1 MTTLFKTLK
10 DDWSISATVAGFL
23 AVLISYSGPL
33 IIFFQAAQKA
43 EVSNAMMVSWIWGI
57 SIGAAVAGIFLSI
70 KFKVPVITAWSA
82 PGTALLVTLFPHIS
96 LNEAIAAYITTAI
109 VIFFIGITGYFDKLL
124 KWIPQDVAAGMM
136 AGILFQFGVGL
147 FTASDSMPIIVFSML
162 LIFLIA
168 KRLTPRY
175 AMIWVLITGIV
186 LSLALGK
193 MNPVTFD
200 FNLAIPQWI
209 TPEWTWNATLNLTLP
224 LILVSLT
231 GQFLPGMA
239 IMRLSGYDTPAKP
252 IITATSI
259 ASLAV
264 ACVGGITIVLASIT
278 AALCMG
284 KDAHELKEKRYIA
297 GIANGLFYILGGL
310 FAGSIVMLFSLLPKE
325 LVAALAGLAL
335 LGAIATNIS
344 AAMKSDE
351 HRDAALITFLATASG
366 MHFLGLSSVFWGICI
381 GVIAHL
387 ILSKKPTLTPSDTQ
401 FVPNVQALD
410 QPVQNIQLQNIQP
423 KDDRSSPQTTSSSII
438 SKANGS

>member
-1 MTTLFKTLK
+1 MANLLQTLK
-10 DDWSISATVAGFL
+10 KDWSISATVAGFL

-33 IIFFQAAQKA
+33 IIFFQAAQQA
-43 EVSNAMMVSWIWGI
+43 HVSNAMMISWIWGI
-57 SIGAAVAGIFLSI
+57 SIGAAVAGIYLSI
-70 KFKVPVITAWSA
+70 KFKTPVITAWSA
-82 PGTALLVTLFPHIS
+82 PGTALLVTLFPHVS
-96 LNEAIAAYITTAI
+96 LNEAVAAYITTAV
-109 VIFFIGITGYFDKLL
+109 VILMIGITGYFDKLL

-136 AGILFQFGVGL
+136 AGILFQFGLGL
-147 FTASDSMPIIVFSML
+147 FTATDSMPLIVFSML
-162 LIFLIA
+162 LVFLFA

-175 AMIWVLITGIV
+175 AMVWVLVAGVV
-186 LSLALGK
+186 LSLLLGK
-193 MNPVTFD
+193 MNPVDVNFT
-200 FNLAIPQWI
+200 LAIPQFI
-209 TPEWTWNATLNLTLP
+209 QPEWTWDSTLNLAIP

-239 IMRLSGYDTPAKP
+239 IMKLSGYDTPAKP
-252 IITATSI
+252 IITVTSI

-297 GIANGLFYILGGL
+297 GIANGIFYILGGL

-344 AAMKSDE
+344 VAMKNESQRE
-351 HRDAALITFLATASG
+351 AALITFLATASG

-387 ILSKKPTLTPSDTQ
+387 VLTKKTPTTP
-401 FVPNVQALD
+401 
-410 QPVQNIQLQNIQP
+410 QPIKTEL
-423 KDDRSSPQTTSSSII
+423 KSAQTT
-438 SKANGS
+438 KD

>member
-1 MTTLFKTLK
+1 MATLFKTLK
-10 DDWSISATVAGFL
+10 NDWSISATVAGFL

-33 IIFFQAAQKA
+33 IIFFQAAQRA
-43 EVSNAMMVSWIWGI
+43 HVSTDMMVSWIWGI
-57 SIGAAVAGIFLSI
+57 SIGAAVSGIYLSI
-70 KFKVPVITAWSA
+70 KYKTPVITAWSA
-82 PGTALLVTLFPHIS
+82 PGTALLVTLFPNIS
-96 LNEAIAAYITTAI
+96 LNEAVAAYITSAI
-109 VIFFIGITGYFDKLL
+109 VIFLIGITGYFDKLL

-136 AGILFQFGVGL
+136 AGILFQFGISL
-147 FTASDSMPIIVFSML
+147 FTASDSMPLIVFSML
-162 LIFLIA
+162 IVFLIA
-168 KRLTPRY
+168 KRLMPRY
-175 AMIWVLITGIV
+175 TMIWVLAAGV
-186 LSLALGK
+186 LLSLILGK
-193 MNPVTFD
+193 MNPVD
-200 FNLAIPQWI
+200 VSFNLAIPQWI
-209 TPEWTWNATLNLTLP
+209 SPEWTWNSTLNLAVP

-239 IMRLSGYDTPAKP
+239 IMKLSGYDTPAKP

-297 GIANGLFYILGGL
+297 GIANGIFYILGGL

-344 AAMKSDE
+344 IAMKNDGQ
-351 HRDAALITFLATASG
+351 RDAALITFLASASG

-381 GVIAHL
+381 GVIAHF
-387 ILSKKPTLTPSDTQ
+387 ILTPRST
-401 FVPNVQALD
+401 
-410 QPVQNIQLQNIQP
+410 PVTN
-423 KDDRSSPQTTSSSII
+423 
-438 SKANGS
+438 

>member
-1 MTTLFKTLK
+1 MSRMEALPMATLFKTLK
-10 DDWSISATVAGFL
+10 EDWSISATVAGFL

-43 EVSNAMMVSWIWGI
+43 QVSTTMMISWIWGI
-57 SIGAAVAGIFLSI
+57 SIGAAVAGIYLSI
-70 KFKVPVITAWSA
+70 RYKTPVITAWSA

-96 LNEAIAAYITTAI
+96 LNEAVAAYITSAV
-109 VIFFIGITGYFDKLL
+109 VIFLIGITGYFDKLL

-136 AGILFQFGVGL
+136 AGILFQFGLGL
-147 FTASDSMPIIVFSML
+147 FTATDSMPMIVFGML
-162 LIFLIA
+162 FVFLIA

-175 AMIWVLITGIV
+175 AMIWVLLSGV
-186 LSLALGK
+186 LLSLLLGK
-193 MNPVTFD
+193 INPVSVNFQ
-200 FNLAIPQWI
+200 LAIPQFI
-209 TPEWTWNATLNLTLP
+209 SPEWTWNSTLNLAIP
-224 LILVSLT
+224 LILVSLS

-239 IMRLSGYDTPAKP
+239 IMKLSGYDTPAKP
-252 IITATSI
+252 IISATSI

-297 GIANGLFYILGGL
+297 GIANGIFYILGGL

-325 LVAALAGLAL
+325 LIAALAGLAL

-344 AAMKSDE
+344 VAMKNE
-351 HRDAALITFLATASG
+351 ANRDAALITFLATASG

-387 ILSKKPTLTPSDTQ
+387 LLNKSKQDTATQPSTQ
-401 FVPNVQALD
+401 RTN
-410 QPVQNIQLQNIQP
+410 
-423 KDDRSSPQTTSSSII
+423 S
-438 SKANGS
+438 

>member
-1 MTTLFKTLK
+1 MATLFKTLK
-10 DDWSISATVAGFL
+10 NDWSISATVAGFL

-33 IIFFQAAQKA
+33 IIFFQAAQRA
-43 EVSNAMMVSWIWGI
+43 HVSTDMMVSWIWGI
-57 SIGAAVAGIFLSI
+57 SIGAAVSGIYLSI
-70 KFKVPVITAWSA
+70 KYKTPVITAWSA
-82 PGTALLVTLFPHIS
+82 PGTALLVTLFPNVS
-96 LNEAIAAYITTAI
+96 LNEAVAAYITSAI
-109 VIFFIGITGYFDKLL
+109 IIFLIGITGYFDKLL

-136 AGILFQFGVGL
+136 AGILFQFGIGL
-147 FTASDSMPIIVFSML
+147 FTASDSMPFIVFSML
-162 LIFLIA
+162 IVFLIA
-168 KRLTPRY
+168 KRLMPRY
-175 AMIWVLITGIV
+175 TMIWVLAAGV
-186 LSLALGK
+186 LLSLILGK
-193 MNPVTFD
+193 MNPVD
-200 FNLAIPQWI
+200 VSFNLAIPQWI
-209 TPEWTWNATLNLTLP
+209 SPEWTWNSTLNLAVP

-239 IMRLSGYDTPAKP
+239 IMKLSGYDTPAKP

-297 GIANGLFYILGGL
+297 GIANGIFYVLGGL

-344 AAMKSDE
+344 VAMKNDGQ
-351 HRDAALITFLATASG
+351 RDAALITFLATASG

-381 GVIAHL
+381 GVIAHF
-387 ILSKKPTLTPSDTQ
+387 ILTP
-401 FVPNVQALD
+401 
-410 QPVQNIQLQNIQP
+410 
-423 KDDRSSPQTTSSSII
+423 RSNPAT
-438 SKANGS
+438 N

>member
-1 MTTLFKTLK
+1 MATLFKTLK
-10 DDWSISATVAGFL
+10 NDWSISTTVAGFL

-33 IIFFQAAQKA
+33 IIFFQAAQRA
-43 EVSNAMMVSWIWGI
+43 HVSTDMMVSWIWGI
-57 SIGAAVAGIFLSI
+57 SIGAAVSGIYLSI
-70 KFKVPVITAWSA
+70 KYKTPVITAWSA
-82 PGTALLVTLFPHIS
+82 PGTALLVTLFPNIS
-96 LNEAIAAYITTAI
+96 LNEAVAAYITSAI
-109 VIFFIGITGYFDKLL
+109 VIFLIGITGYFDKLL

-136 AGILFQFGVGL
+136 AGILFQFGISL
-147 FTASDSMPIIVFSML
+147 FTASDSMPLIVFSML
-162 LIFLIA
+162 IVFLVA
-168 KRLTPRY
+168 KRLMPRY
-175 AMIWVLITGIV
+175 TMIWVLAAGV
-186 LSLALGK
+186 LLSLILGK
-193 MNPVTFD
+193 MNPVD
-200 FNLAIPQWI
+200 VSFNLAIPQWI
-209 TPEWTWNATLNLTLP
+209 SPEWTWNSTLNLAVP

-239 IMRLSGYDTPAKP
+239 IMKLTGYDTPAKP

-297 GIANGLFYILGGL
+297 GIANGIFYILGGL

-344 AAMKSDE
+344 VAMKNDGQ
-351 HRDAALITFLATASG
+351 RDAALITFLASASG

-381 GVIAHL
+381 GVIAHF
-387 ILSKKPTLTPSDTQ
+387 ILTP
-401 FVPNVQALD
+401 
-410 QPVQNIQLQNIQP
+410 
-423 KDDRSSPQTTSSSII
+423 RSTPAT
-438 SKANGS
+438 N

>member
-1 MTTLFKTLK
+1 MSNLLQQLK
-10 DDWSISATVAGFL
+10 NDWSVSATVAGFL

-33 IIFFQAAQKA
+33 IIFFQAAQQA
-43 EVSNAMMVSWIWGI
+43 QVSTEMMISWIWGI

-82 PGTALLVTLFPHIS
+82 PGTALLVTLFPEIS
-96 LNEAIAAYITTAI
+96 LNEAVAAYITTAV
-109 VIFFIGITGYFDKLL
+109 VIFFIGISGYFDKLL

-136 AGILFQFGVGL
+136 AGILFQFGLGL
-147 FTASDSMPIIVFSML
+147 FVATNSMPLLVFCML
-162 LIFLIA
+162 LVFLLA
-168 KRLTPRY
+168 KRFSPRY
-175 AMIWVLITGIV
+175 AMVWVLLSGV
-186 LSLALGK
+186 LLSLILGK
-193 MNPVTFD
+193 MNPVDVQFS
-200 FNLAIPQWI
+200 LAVPQLI
-209 TPEWTWNATLNLTLP
+209 MPEWTWNSTLNLALP

-239 IMRLSGYDTPAKP
+239 IMKISGYDVPAKP
-252 IITATSI
+252 IISMTSI

-284 KDAHELKEKRYIA
+284 KDAHELKENRYIA

-335 LGAIATNIS
+335 LGAIGSNITI
-344 AAMKSDE
+344 AMRDDA

-366 MHFLGLSSVFWGICI
+366 LNFLGLSSVFWGICL
-381 GVIAHL
+381 GLLAHI
-387 ILSKKPTLTPSDTQ
+387 ILTQKK
-401 FVPNVQALD
+401 A
-410 QPVQNIQLQNIQP
+410 
-423 KDDRSSPQTTSSSII
+423 
-438 SKANGS
+438 

>member
-1 MTTLFKTLK
+1 MATLFKTLK
-10 DDWSISATVAGFL
+10 NDWSISATVAGFL

-33 IIFFQAAQKA
+33 IIFFQAAQRA
-43 EVSNAMMVSWIWGI
+43 HVSTDMMVSWIWGI
-57 SIGAAVAGIFLSI
+57 SIGAAVSGIYLSI
-70 KFKVPVITAWSA
+70 KYKTPVITAWSA
-82 PGTALLVTLFPHIS
+82 PGTALLVTRFPNIS
-96 LNEAIAAYITTAI
+96 LNEAVAAYITSAI
-109 VIFFIGITGYFDKLL
+109 VIFLIGITGYFDKLL

-136 AGILFQFGVGL
+136 AGILFQFGISL
-147 FTASDSMPIIVFSML
+147 FTASDSMPLIVFSML
-162 LIFLIA
+162 IVFLIA
-168 KRLTPRY
+168 KRLMPRY
-175 AMIWVLITGIV
+175 TMIWVLAAGV
-186 LSLALGK
+186 LLSLILGK
-193 MNPVTFD
+193 MNPVD
-200 FNLAIPQWI
+200 VNFNLAIPQWI
-209 TPEWTWNATLNLTLP
+209 SPEWTWNSTLNLAVP

-239 IMRLSGYDTPAKP
+239 IMKLSGYDTPAKP

-297 GIANGLFYILGGL
+297 GIANGIFYILGGL

-344 AAMKSDE
+344 VAMKNDGQ
-351 HRDAALITFLATASG
+351 RDAALITFLASASG

-381 GVIAHL
+381 GVIAHF
-387 ILSKKPTLTPSDTQ
+387 ILTP
-401 FVPNVQALD
+401 
-410 QPVQNIQLQNIQP
+410 
-423 KDDRSSPQTTSSSII
+423 RSTPAT
-438 SKANGS
+438 N

>member
-1 MTTLFKTLK
+1 MATLFKTLK
-10 DDWSISATVAGFL
+10 NDWSISATVAGFL

-33 IIFFQAAQKA
+33 IIFFQAAQRA
-43 EVSNAMMVSWIWGI
+43 HVSTDMMVSWIWGI
-57 SIGAAVAGIFLSI
+57 SIGAAVSGIYLSI
-70 KFKVPVITAWSA
+70 KYKTPVITAWSA
-82 PGTALLVTLFPHIS
+82 PGTALLVTLFPNIS
-96 LNEAIAAYITTAI
+96 LNEAVAAYITSAI
-109 VIFFIGITGYFDKLL
+109 VIFLIGITGYFDKLL

-136 AGILFQFGVGL
+136 AGILFQFGINL
-147 FTASDSMPIIVFSML
+147 FTASDSMPFIVFSML
-162 LIFLIA
+162 IVFLIA
-168 KRLTPRY
+168 KRLMPRY
-175 AMIWVLITGIV
+175 TMIWVLAAGV
-186 LSLALGK
+186 LLSLILGK
-193 MNPVTFD
+193 MNPVDISFS
-200 FNLAIPQWI
+200 LAIPQWI
-209 TPEWTWNATLNLTLP
+209 SPEWTWNSTLNLAVP

-239 IMRLSGYDTPAKP
+239 IMKLSGYDTPAKP

-297 GIANGLFYILGGL
+297 GIANGIFYVLGGL

-344 AAMKSDE
+344 VAMKNDNQ
-351 HRDAALITFLATASG
+351 RDAALITFLATASG

-381 GVIAHL
+381 GVIAHF
-387 ILSKKPTLTPSDTQ
+387 ILTP
-401 FVPNVQALD
+401 
-410 QPVQNIQLQNIQP
+410 
-423 KDDRSSPQTTSSSII
+423 RSTPAT
-438 SKANGS
+438 N